1 MNFENMKERSAN
13 ALKSLLTKGEAAL
26 CDIDS
31 ILSDLDDF
39 IDDIELSG
47 EDKDL
52 LNNTCYYEQN
62 TDFRLIDS
70 SENRLFKNKA
80 FSCYDVLSLTITYNY
95 YADRGL
101 LVSIEPKYD
110 EAVASSSE
118 DIYFCDGRLSMNLEN
133 FLKEDVRFLVDCL
146 ELVDGAI
153 ESLTER
159 YEFASQ
165 LYLIEAL
172 DSDLDLV
179 EYAAEEYAVDIYGRL
194 PHASNE
200 TFTALSKDGYL
211 LYGSPLERLKN
222 A

>member
-13 ALKSLLTKGEAAL
+13 ALKSLLTKGEVVL
-26 CDIDS
+26 YDLDS

-47 EDKDL
+47 ENKDL
-52 LNNTCYYEQN
+52 LNNACYYEQN
-62 TDFRLIDS
+62 ADFRLTDS

-80 FSCYDVLSLTITYNY
+80 FSCCDVLSLTITYNY

-101 LVSIEPKYD
+101 FISIEPRYK
-110 EAVASSSE
+110 EVSVTSSE
-118 DIYFCDGRLSMNLEN
+118 DIYFCDGRMSMNLEN
-133 FLKEDVRFLVDCL
+133 FLKEDVRFLAQCL
-146 ELVDGAI
+146 ESVDGAI
-153 ESLTER
+153 ESLTEK

-179 EYAAEEYAVDIYGRL
+179 EYAAEEYAVDIYRRL
-194 PHASNE
+194 PHLSTE
-200 TFTALSKDGYL
+200 TFADLSKDGHL
-211 LYGSPLERLKN
+211 LYGSPLERMKN
-222 A
+222 K

>member
-13 ALKSLLTKGEAAL
+13 ALKSLLTKGDAAL
-26 CDIDS
+26 YDIDS

-52 LNNTCYYEQN
+52 LNNVCYYERES
-62 TDFRLIDS
+62 DFRLIDS

-80 FSCYDVLSLTITYNY
+80 FSCYDFLSLTITYNY

-101 LVSIEPKYD
+101 FASIEPSYKEVD
-110 EAVASSSE
+110 ASSSE
-118 DIYFCDGRLSMNLEN
+118 DIYFCDGRTSTYLED
-133 FLKEDVRFLVDCL
+133 FLKSDARFLVEGL

-159 YEFASQ
+159 YEFASR
-165 LYLIEAL
+165 LYLVEAL

-179 EYAAEEYAVDIYGRL
+179 EYAAEEYTVDIYRQL
-194 PHASNE
+194 PHPSTE
-200 TFTALSKDGYL
+200 TFASLAKDGYL
-211 LYGSPLERLKN
+211 LYGSPLERLKSN
-222 A
+222 

>member
-13 ALKSLLTKGEAAL
+13 ELKSLLTKGDVVL
-26 CDIDS
+26 FDIDT

-39 IDDIELSG
+39 IDYVELSG
-47 EDKDL
+47 ADKDL
-52 LNNTCYYEQN
+52 LNKTCYYERN
-62 TDFRLIDS
+62 TDFRLTDS
-70 SENRLFKNKA
+70 SENRLFRNKA
-80 FSCYDVLSLTITYNY
+80 FSCYDLLSLTITYNY

-101 LVSIEPKYD
+101 FVSIEPKYD
-110 EAVASSSE
+110 EAIASSSE
-118 DIYFCDGRLSMNLEN
+118 DIYFCDGRTSAYLED
-133 FLKEDVRFLVDCL
+133 FLKSDVRFLVECL

-179 EYAAEEYAVDIYGRL
+179 EYAAEEYAVDIYRRL
-194 PHASNE
+194 QRASTE
-200 TFTALSKDGYL
+200 TFADLAKDGHL
-211 LYGSPLERLKN
+211 LYDSPLEKLKN
-222 A
+222 R

>member
-13 ALKSLLTKGEAAL
+13 ELKSLLTKGEVVL
-26 CDIDS
+26 FDIDT

-39 IDDIELSG
+39 IDDIIFFG
-47 EDKDL
+47 EDKDIL
-52 LNNTCYYEQN
+52 GNVCYYERN
-62 TDFRLIDS
+62 TDFRLTDS

-80 FSCYDVLSLTITYNY
+80 FSCYDALSLTITYNY

-101 LVSIEPKYD
+101 FVSIEPKYD
-110 EAVASSSE
+110 EATASSSE
-118 DIYFCDGRLSMNLEN
+118 DIYFCDGRTSTYLED
-133 FLKEDVRFLVDCL
+133 FLKSDARFLVECL

-172 DSDLDLV
+172 DSDLELV
-179 EYAAEEYAVDIYGRL
+179 EYAAEEYAVDICRRL
-194 PHASNE
+194 AHPSTE
-200 TFTALSKDGYL
+200 TFADLAKDGHL

-222 A
+222 

>member
-1 MNFENMKERSAN
+1 MNFENMKERSSN
-13 ALKSLLTKGEAAL
+13 ELKSLLTKGDVVL
-26 CDIDS
+26 FDIDT

-39 IDDIELSG
+39 IDDIELHG
-47 EDKDL
+47 EEEYC
-52 LNNTCYYEQN
+52 LNNVCYYERN
-62 TDFRLIDS
+62 TDFRLTDS

-80 FSCYDVLSLTITYNY
+80 FSWHDLLSLTITYNY

-101 LVSIEPKYD
+101 FASIEPKYD

-118 DIYFCDGRLSMNLEN
+118 DIYFCDGRTSTYLED
-133 FLKEDVRFLVDCL
+133 FLKEDIRFLVDCL

-179 EYAAEEYAVDIYGRL
+179 EYAAEEYAVDIYRQL
-194 PHASNE
+194 PHPTTE
-200 TFTALSKDGYL
+200 TFSSLIKDGHL
-211 LYGSPLERLKN
+211 LHGSPLERLKN

>member
-13 ALKSLLTKGEAAL
+13 ALKFLLTKGEATL
-26 CDIDS
+26 YDIDS

-39 IDDIELSG
+39 IDDIELHG
-47 EDKDL
+47 EEEYC
-52 LNNTCYYEQN
+52 LNNVCYYERN
-62 TDFRLIDS
+62 SDFRLTDP

-80 FSCYDVLSLTITYNY
+80 FSCHDLLSLTITYNY

-101 LVSIEPKYD
+101 FVSIEPKYD

-118 DIYFCDGRLSMNLEN
+118 DIYFCDGRTSTYLED
-133 FLKEDVRFLVDCL
+133 FLKEDIRFLVDCL

-179 EYAAEEYAVDIYGRL
+179 EYAAEEYAVDIYRRL
-194 PHASNE
+194 SHPSTE
-200 TFTALSKDGYL
+200 TFAALSRDGYL